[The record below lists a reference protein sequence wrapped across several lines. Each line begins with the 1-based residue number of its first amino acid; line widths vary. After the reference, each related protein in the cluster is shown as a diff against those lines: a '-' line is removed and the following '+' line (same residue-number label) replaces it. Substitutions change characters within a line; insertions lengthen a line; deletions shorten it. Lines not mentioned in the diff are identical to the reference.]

1 MKVND
6 GSEDHEA
13 LRAEILSV
21 PSPDADR
28 RLRQAIDLIL
38 RAAQRGKEGQA
49 ETENEPSSEGVTE
62 GTDG

>member
-1 MKVND
+1 MRPRKAKEPQIEVAMKV
-6 GSEDHEA
+6 
-13 LRAEILSV
+13 V

-38 RAAQRGKEGQA
+38 RAAQRAKEGQA